1 MSIYTGRGDDGTTGL
16 LSNERVPKN
25 HERIDAFGDID
36 ELNSALGVLRSGLA
50 KDNLESDHQIRHI
63 QSNLLKI
70 GAYLSAWRD
79 SPILDRLAKIGV
91 DDIRSIETAIDSMEK
106 VLPQLDGFVIY
117 GGNPSAAWSNFARAI
132 CRRAERKVV
141 GLSIELK
148 VGRPPINI
156 RHILIYLNRLSDFL
170 FLLGRYANSLGQI
183 QDDIWRSKQP

>member
-25 HERIDAFGDID
+25 HERIEAFGDID

-50 KDNLESDHQIRHI
+50 KDNLESDHQIRNI

-79 SPILDRLAKIGV
+79 SPILDRLEKIGV
-91 DDIRSIETAIDSMEK
+91 DDIQSLEMDIDSMENI
-106 VLPQLDGFVIY
+106 LPQLNGFLLY
-117 GGNPSAAWSNFARAI
+117 GGNTSAAWSNFARAI

-141 GLSIELK
+141 GLSMELK
-148 VGRPPINI
+148 VGRAPKHIKS
-156 RHILIYLNRLSDFL
+156 ILIYLNRLSDFL
-170 FLLGRYANSLGQI
+170 FLLGRYLNSFDQI
-183 QDDIWRSKQP
+183 QDDIWRN